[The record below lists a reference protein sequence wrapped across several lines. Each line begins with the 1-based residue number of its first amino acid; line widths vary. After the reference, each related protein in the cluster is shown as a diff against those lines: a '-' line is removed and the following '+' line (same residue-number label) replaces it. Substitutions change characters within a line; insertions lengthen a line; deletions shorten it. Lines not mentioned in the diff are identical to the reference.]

1 MKGGNNLATIRTS
14 IMIEDMMSR
23 QFQAMNMSMMS
34 VIDAFE
40 QIESA
45 SSGAIDVTALRHAHS
60 ELQNIESEF
69 SQIERE
75 IQQSEDAQ
83 ERLNRDFRD
92 GENFARNLLGTIGAI
107 AGTYL
112 SIQGIGEVFRIS
124 DEMTDTQARV
134 QLLVD
139 EMPLT
144 NSVDSMQQTINELN
158 NMLALDATLDSSKVQ
173 QELKAIEQ
181 SMINV
186 DVKTDTA
193 ELAELSQA
201 LSQIQTDLD
210 VNVSINGMTEA
221 QQAQQLI
228 FESAQR
234 SYSSFK
240 DTADMVS
247 RVGSNAGDAFSN
259 MSEVIAFTE
268 LVQKQFGI
276 AGANAVEA
284 GNATIQLSQALASG
298 VLRGD
303 ELNSIFEQAP
313 NLIRS
318 IADYLEVPMGS
329 IREMASNGEITADI
343 IKNAMFAASDEIN
356 NKFNSM
362 PTTWSQIWTSIKNDA
377 LWAFSD
383 ILASINDVANTDR
396 FKEFLSS
403 FKTGLYVLG
412 DVANAVFNSI
422 RGAGALIYDN
432 WSWIAP
438 VALGLSLIFGSIISI
453 LAVVGLIKLASLAWA
468 AAQWVVNTAY
478 LSNPITWVLIA
489 IIVVIGLII
498 YALVAWGEQ
507 TATVI
512 AYVVGLFAA
521 LGAFIFN
528 IFANIAN
535 FLTIFAEFFINLF
548 IDPVYAVKKLFYDLV
563 MMVID
568 NMTAMAGSFDT
579 AATVLG
585 NAFVSGAN
593 IAIRAINWVIEALKK
608 IPGIELDTM
617 KELSTGKSN
626 VITQHWQNFADNLQ
640 APTSDKNVVSLEKT
654 NLMSI
659 PDTAAIAAEW
669 AYNGTLTV
677 SDSLNGLV
685 DKAQS
690 FSLTDSFTDLTD
702 FAGLDLDNLAT
713 GVGGLEDAIGKG
725 NAAGRDTA
733 NNTDKLADSATML
746 EEDLK
751 YLRDAA
757 EREAINRYTTAEIKV
772 DMKNENHIN
781 SEMDIDGVIDKF
793 GERVEEVVEM
803 LAEGGPTDDV

>member
-1 MKGGNNLATIRTS
+1 
-14 IMIEDMMSR
+14 MSK

-45 SSGAIDVTALRHAHS
+45 SSGAIDVTALRQAHS
-60 ELQNIESEF
+60 ELQSIESAF

-83 ERLNRDFRD
+83 ERLNRDFRAGD
-92 GENFARNLLGTIGAI
+92 NFARNLLGTIGAI

-112 SIQGIGEVFRIS
+112 SIQGIGEVLRIS

-181 SMINV
+181 SMLNV

-210 VNVSINGMTEA
+210 VNVSINGMTEV

-234 SYSSFK
+234 SYSTFK

-247 RVGSNAGDAFSN
+247 RVGSNAGDAFSS

-268 LVQKQFGI
+268 LIQKQFGI

-343 IKNAMFAASDEIN
+343 IKNAMFAASDDIN

-362 PTTWSQIWTSIKNDA
+362 PTTWSQIWTSIKNEA

-383 ILASINDVANTDR
+383 VLAAINAVANTDR

-403 FKTGLYVLG
+403 VKTGLYILG
-412 DVANAVFNSI
+412 DVANTVFNSI
-422 RGAGALIYDN
+422 RAAGAFVYDN

-438 VALGLSLIFGSIISI
+438 VALGLSLILVSIATI
-453 LAVVGLIKLASLAWA
+453 LTVVRLIKLATIAWT
-468 AAQWVVNTAY
+468 AAQWVLNAAY

-489 IIVVIGLII
+489 IVVVIGLII

-585 NAFVSGAN
+585 NAFVAGAN
-593 IAIRAINWVIEALKK
+593 IAIRAINWVIDALNS
-608 IPGIELDTM
+608 IPGFDLGKM
-617 KELSTGKSN
+617 SELSAGKSN
-626 VITQHWQNFADNLQ
+626 VFTKQWQNFADNLQ

-772 DMKNENHIN
+772 EMKNENHIN

>member
-1 MKGGNNLATIRTS
+1 
-14 IMIEDMMSR
+14 MSR
-23 QFQAMNMSMMS
+23 QFQTMNMSMMS

-40 QIESA
+40 QIESV
-45 SSGAIDVTALRHAHS
+45 SSNAIDVTALRQAHS
-60 ELQNIESEF
+60 ELQNIESSF

-83 ERLNRDFRD
+83 ERFNRDMRAGDDVARD
-92 GENFARNLLGTIGAI
+92 LLGTIGAI
-107 AGTYL
+107 AGAYL
-112 SIQGIGEVFRIS
+112 SIQGIGAALRIS

-139 EMPLT
+139 DMPLT
-144 NSVDSMQQTINELN
+144 NSVDSMKQTVNELN

-181 SMINV
+181 SLLTV

-193 ELAELSQA
+193 ELAELSQS

-210 VNVSINGMTEA
+210 VNVSINGMTEV
-221 QQAQQLI
+221 QQAQQMI

-234 SYSSFK
+234 SYSAFK

-247 RVGSNAGDAFSN
+247 RIGSNAGDAFGS

-329 IREMASNGEITADI
+329 IREMATEGQLTADI
-343 IKNAMFAASDEIN
+343 VKNAMFAASDEIN

-362 PTTWSQIWTSIKNDA
+362 PTTWSQIWTNMKNDA

-383 ILASINDVANTDR
+383 VLAGINEIANTDR
-396 FKEFLSS
+396 FKEFFSS

-412 DVANAVFNSI
+412 DVANTVFNSI
-422 RGAGALIYDN
+422 RASGALIYDN

-438 VALGLSLIFGSIISI
+438 VALGLSLIFASIVLI
-453 LAVVGLIKLASLAWA
+453 LTVVRLIKLATMAWA
-468 AAQWVVNTAY
+468 AAQLVLNAAY
-478 LSNPITWVLIA
+478 LTNPITWVLNG

-512 AYVVGLFAA
+512 GFVVGLFAA
-521 LGAFIFN
+521 LGAFILN
-528 IFANIAN
+528 IFINIAN

-568 NMTAMAGSFDT
+568 NMSAMAGSFDA
-579 AATVLG
+579 AATTLG
-585 NAFVSGAN
+585 NAFVAGAN
-593 IAIRAINWVIEALKK
+593 IAIKAVNGLISLLNN
-608 IPGIELDTM
+608 IPGIDIGTVGELQ
-617 KELSTGKSN
+617 TGKSN
-626 VITQHWQNFADNLQ
+626 VFTKQWQNFAANLQ

-654 NLMSI
+654 NLFSI
-659 PDTAAIAAEW
+659 PDTAAMANEW

-685 DKAQS
+685 EKAQS

-725 NAAGRDTA
+725 NAAGKDTA
-733 NNTDKLADSATML
+733 NNTGKLADSATML

-757 EREAINRYTTAEIKV
+757 ERETINRYTTAEIKV
-772 DMKNENHIN
+772 DMKNENNIN
-781 SEMDIDGVIDKF
+781 SEMDIDGVIDRF
-793 GERVEEVVEM
+793 GEKVEEVVEM
-803 LAEGGPTDDV
+803 LAEGGPTDNV